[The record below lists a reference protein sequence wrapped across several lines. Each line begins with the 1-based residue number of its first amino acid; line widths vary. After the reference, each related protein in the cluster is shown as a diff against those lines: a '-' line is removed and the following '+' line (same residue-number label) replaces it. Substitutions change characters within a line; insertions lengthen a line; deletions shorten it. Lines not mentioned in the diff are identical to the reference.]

1 MPAGAML
8 MIDEIEVFVPDGG
21 PKGLGFIRGITS
33 VDPDAWFF
41 AAHFYQDPV
50 VPGSLGLESFLQL
63 LKLVALDRWGDN
75 LGNTHRFCPILIG
88 LKHRWTYRGQ
98 IIPHNGQVEVE
109 AVITEVREGEEPVV
123 IGNGFLKVD
132 GLVIYEMQQFGI
144 ALRRIGSAT
153 PI

>member
-1 MPAGAML
+1 M
-8 MIDEIEVFVPDGG
+8 
-21 PKGLGFIRGITS
+21 GFIRGIMR

-63 LKLVALDRWGDN
+63 LKLVALDRWGGLRD
-75 LGNTHRFCPILIG
+75 THRFCPIQIG
-88 LKHRWTYRGQ
+88 LEHRWTYRGQ
-98 IIPHNGQVEVE
+98 IIPHNNQVEVE
-109 AVITEVREGEEPVV
+109 AVITEVREGEEPAV

-144 ALRRIGSAT
+144 ALRRSGSARL
-153 PI
+153 